1 MRPNTTVVIGVL
13 ALAVVVLGYFYYER
27 TKNDITIQLPKVE
40 LKG

>member
-1 MRPNTTVVIGVL
+1 MRPSTTVIVGVA
-13 ALAVVVLGYFYYER
+13 ALAVAVLGYFYYER